1 MTSSSVFLLNL
12 EQQIQKI
19 LCGLTPHLYKF
30 DDGRNISEEFK
41 HKNINWRSNISNNC
55 DTCVTFTDYLNKY
68 NDFM

>member
-1 MTSSSVFLLNL
+1 MRIDTTSV
-12 EQQIQKI
+12 Q
-19 LCGLTPHLYKF
+19 F